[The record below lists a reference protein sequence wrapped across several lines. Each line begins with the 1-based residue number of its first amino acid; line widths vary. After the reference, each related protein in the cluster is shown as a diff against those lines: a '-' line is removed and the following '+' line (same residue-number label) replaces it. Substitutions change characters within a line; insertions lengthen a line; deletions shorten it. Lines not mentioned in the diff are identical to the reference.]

1 MWYLPHPVYFYGIIS
16 LLQALP
22 NHLIQFMAHI
32 LIIEDDI
39 VFSRLLESFLKKNG
53 HETTVCPSIKAGL
66 SLIKENDFQLLL
78 LDYRLPDGVG
88 IDVLEW
94 LHKNDLKIPVV
105 IMTGFNDIRTA
116 VRTVK
121 MGAIDYI
128 TKPVNP
134 DELLMIVEEALNK
147 KATVTSVPK
156 EEKQFITGNSV
167 IALQIQKYIEI
178 VAPTELS
185 VIIQGESG
193 TGKEQTA
200 RNIHQL
206 SKRNAKPFI
215 AIDCG
220 ALSADLAASELF
232 GHIKGAFTGAFTDKK
247 GQFEAANGG
256 TLFLDEIGNLSY
268 EIQVKLLR
276 ALQEKEIQPIGSNKI
291 QKADVRIVTATNE
304 DLANAVKKGSF
315 REDLYH
321 RLNEFKIQLSP
332 LRERK
337 NDLQSFIRHFIR
349 HSNEE
354 FKKEVTQL
362 APEVAELFE
371 KYDWPGNLRELK
383 NIIKRAVL
391 LTSGDTIEMDVLP
404 EEMAFTVTHQTKETG
419 TGLNAAKAET
429 EKELIEKTLQEVRFN
444 KSKAAKLL
452 NIDRATLYYKMA
464 KYGIEK

>member
-1 MWYLPHPVYFYGIIS
+1 
-16 LLQALP
+16 
-22 NHLIQFMAHI
+22 MAHI
-32 LIIEDDI
+32 LIIEDDV
-39 VFSRLLESFLKKNG
+39 VFSQLLESFLKKKG
-53 HETTVCPSIKAGL
+53 HETTISHSVKTGL
-66 SLIKENDFQLLL
+66 SLIEEKKFQLLL

-94 LHKNDLKIPVV
+94 LHKHDKKLPVV
-105 IMTGFNDIRTA
+105 IMTSFNDIRTA

-121 MGAIDYI
+121 MGAMDYI

-147 KATVTSVPK
+147 KTNGKAPLK
-156 EEKQFITGNSV
+156 QQKQFVTGNSAV
-167 IALQIQKYIEI
+167 ALQIQKHVEI
-178 VAPTELS
+178 VAPTDLS

-206 SKRNAKPFI
+206 SRRNTKPFV
-215 AIDCG
+215 AVDCG

-232 GHIKGAFTGAFTDKK
+232 GHVKGAFTGALTDKK
-247 GQFEAANGG
+247 GQFEQANGG

-276 ALQEKEIQPIGSNKI
+276 ALQEKEIQPVGGNNVQHI
-291 QKADVRIVTATNE
+291 DVRIVAATNE
-304 DLANAVKKGSF
+304 DLLNAVKKGSF

-337 NDLQSFIRHFIR
+337 DDLQLFIQYFIEQ
-349 HSNEE
+349 SNEE
-354 FKKEVTQL
+354 FKKEARQL
-362 APEVAELFE
+362 SPQVAELFE
-371 KYDWPGNLRELK
+371 RYDWPGNLRELK

-391 LTSGDTIEMDVLP
+391 LTNNDMIGMDALP
-404 EEMAFTVTHQTKETG
+404 EEMAFSIHPFSKARTIDLNRTKEE
-419 TGLNAAKAET
+419 AE
-429 EKELIEKTLQEVRFN
+429 KQLIEKTLQEVKFN
-444 KSKAAKLL
+444 KSKAARLL

-464 KYGIEK
+464 KYGIEL